1 MQIKLIRSSAAASL
15 MLAALLCLSP
25 TLAMSAEIDALTR
38 LSLYIQTQ
46 QSAYFRELADGLK
59 ALKDG
64 GMAALYGMISLSFFY
79 GIFHAAG
86 PGHGKAVIGT
96 YLLSNEAALK
106 RGIALAFLAAL
117 MQGITALV
125 LVLGAVHLLGWTRRQ
140 AADAVPYLELASYGL
155 IAILGVLLM
164 KRAITSGL
172 RFYRLSQTDKTLLS
186 AAAHTQ
192 GHSHDHAH
200 DHDHTHGHDHAH
212 DACPDCGHN
221 HAPDPA
227 LLSGKMRLRD
237 TASII
242 LSIGIRPCT
251 GSLLVLIFAESLGLR
266 WAGIFSVLAISLGTA
281 MTVSALAF
289 LAVHFRKAARKLS
302 AKQESPLLRYAAF
315 GVTFAGGLFITA
327 LGVLLFISTQS
338 SGHPLI

>member
-1 MQIKLIRSSAAASL
+1 MGVAEMQIKFKRPCAAGAL
-15 MLAALLCLSP
+15 LLAALLCLQP
-25 TLAMSAEIDALTR
+25 TLALSAEIDAFTR
-38 LSLYIQTQ
+38 LTLYIQTQ
-46 QSAYFRELADGLK
+46 QSAYFRELAAGLK

-106 RGIALAFLAAL
+106 RGIILAFLAAL
-117 MQGITALV
+117 MQGVTALV

-155 IAILGVLLM
+155 IAVLGALLM
-164 KRAITSGL
+164 KRALTSGL
-172 RFYRLSQTDKTLLS
+172 RFYRLSQADKTVLS
-186 AAAHTQ
+186 AAAHTH
-192 GHSHDHAH
+192 GHNHDHPH
-200 DHDHTHGHDHAH
+200 DPAA

-237 TASII
+237 SASII

-266 WAGIFSVLAISLGTA
+266 WAGIFSVLAISIGTA
-281 MTVSALAF
+281 LTVSALAI
-289 LAVHFRKAARKLS
+289 LAVYFRGVARKLS
-302 AKQESPLLRYAAF
+302 ARQESPLLRYAAF
-315 GVTFAGGLFITA
+315 AVTFAGGLFIA
-327 LGVLLFISTQS
+327 VFGVLLFVGTQS
-338 SGHPLI
+338 QGHPLI